1 MTICVIFY
9 MQESSSTIFAD
20 VAQSVE
26 HFLGKIKNG
35 KLQQLITLKNHPSFG
50 SCLCGAAGSAQPW

>member
-1 MTICVIFY
+1 MLYVNKKITLHY
-9 MQESSSTIFAD
+9 QSYSN
-20 VAQSVE
+20 VAQSVV
-26 HFLGKIKNG
+26 HRLGKIKND